1 MKMLS
6 VHRISAI
13 RIHMGLHCC
22 CCCYYIFPYYS
33 FANGADLTYDK
44 KNIFLHTA
52 EAVHTSIGN
61 DPFNNPR
68 PSKLSVTGNSSLWKQ
83 LQKIQPSEQLK
94 SIFCCTR
101 YSYRLFDAVAIVYK
115 QLIGSK
121 RLKILC

>member
-22 CCCYYIFPYYS
+22 FCYYFFSDYYS

-44 KNIFLHTA
+44 KNIFLHRV
-52 EAVHTSIGN
+52 EAAHTSIGN

-68 PSKLSVTGNSSLWKQ
+68 PSKPSVTGNSSLWKRHQ
-83 LQKIQPSEQLK
+83 QKKNTTNRTIE
-94 SIFCCTR
+94 I
-101 YSYRLFDAVAIVYK
+101 
-115 QLIGSK
+115 
-121 RLKILC
+121 